1 MMKRWIGMFL
11 IIAGCAAALY
21 GFFDWYN
28 AKSSVENL
36 TAAEIEELNGLE
48 EQVYEADQQPP
59 VVSSPSTMP
68 LEPVLT
74 TSVRHSPGEETA
86 SLIIPKLEQKYSVY
100 WGADDTTLKQGV
112 GLFVSDLTTIP
123 GGNGH
128 TVLSG
133 HRDTVFTGLGEL
145 EKKDRLMI
153 EYDGKI
159 YVYEITD
166 TWITHENDR
175 SVIVEKDES
184 ILTLTTCYPFD
195 YVGYATDRYIVEAKL
210 VLASSK

>member
-1 MMKRWIGMFL
+1 MLTRWIGLFL
-11 IIAGCAAALY
+11 VIAGFSAALY
-21 GFFDWYN
+21 GFSDWYK
-28 AKSSVENL
+28 AKSSAENL
-36 TAAEIEELNGLE
+36 TAAELKDLEGIEE
-48 EQVYEADQQPP
+48 EALSTQELPSAAVPEKPP
-59 VVSSPSTMP
+59 EP
-68 LEPVLT
+68 LVT
-74 TSVRHSPGEETA
+74 TSVRHALGEETA

-100 WGADDTTLKQGV
+100 WGADDETLKQGV
-112 GLFVSDLTTIP
+112 GMFISDLTTVP

-145 EKKDRLMI
+145 AKKDLLMI
-153 EYDGKI
+153 EYGGKV

-195 YVGYATDRYIVEAKL
+195 YIGYAADRYIVQAKL
-210 VLASSK
+210 VSASSE